1 VQRAFPRDIRSLGE
15 IFRFVRESLESE
27 GIPAEPAVTFWVD
40 LIVEEL
46 FTNAVKY
53 GGESG
58 RDVAIHLNREDD
70 SLVIRLTDFE
80 AREFDITTVPEVDTA
95 MPLSERKAGGL
106 GLHLVRR
113 IADDVSYEYKDRTST
128 ITVTKRLEGA
138 GA

>member
-1 VQRAFPRDIRSLGE
+1 MQRAFPRDVRSLGD
-15 IFRFVRESLESE
+15 IFLFVKESLESV
-27 GIPAEPAVTFWVD
+27 GIPAEPSVTFWVD

-53 GGESG
+53 GGKGG
-58 RDVAIHLNREDD
+58 RDVAIHLDRDGD

-80 AREFDITTVPEVDTA
+80 AEEFDVTAVPEVDTGK
-95 MPLSERKAGGL
+95 PLSERRPGGL

-128 ITVTKRLEGA
+128 ITVTKRWEGA